1 MLNYTRKSKLLSSIF
16 TDDSEAVR
24 CNSQL
29 AYFNAAFSSVS
40 PGAGCPVPSHLYLY
54 KVCHDRIGVASELDS
69 VADFP
74 TDYLYVYKLNSQN
87 EVNCKKLFLFEK
99 VSYRKLFNESQLS
112 NQLRRRHIVF
122 LVNAIIF
129 QQTNCQLKFAVVIE
143 SLNMQLF

>member
-1 MLNYTRKSKLLSSIF
+1 MLNYTRKSKLFSSIF

-29 AYFNAAFSSVS
+29 AYFNAAFSLVS

-74 TDYLYVYKLNSQN
+74 T
-87 EVNCKKLFLFEK
+87 K

-143 SLNMQLF
+143 SLNMQLVEVL